1 MTRYRILPPTDQ
13 LRVMVETGMT
23 HQQIADKLYAETGY
37 PVARST
43 VTAALARAGISKPQ
57 PRYRQEIPWTVSD
70 IHTMEYPIV
79 MLRALGRRR
88 AGLPMSDRDARRL
101 DSWLDKLTQDGL
113 IVAYCPDTV
122 PGCHYLPG
130 EWTADG
136 IPIRPEPLKE
146 DDFEIV

>member
-1 MTRYRILPPTDQ
+1 MSRFRILPPNDQ
-13 LRVMVETGMT
+13 LQAMVESGMT
-23 HQQIADKLYAETGY
+23 HKEIAEKIHAETGY

-57 PRYRQEIPWTVSD
+57 PRYRQEIPWVVGD

-88 AGLPMSDRDARRL
+88 AGLPMTDRDSRRL
-101 DSWLDKLTQDGL
+101 DSWLEKLTQDSL

-122 PGCHYLPG
+122 PGCHYVPG
-130 EWTADG
+130 EWTEDG
-136 IPIRPEPLKE
+136 LPILPIALKE